1 MARQKYKKYTHEQL
15 CEAVDQIKR
24 GILTN
29 TRASKRFDIP
39 RKTLDDY
46 LKGKSII
53 GKKSGQKPY
62 LTQSQDSSLVNYV
75 KTATS
80 LARSRVAVSSQQVI
94 DNYFTLLN
102 TTIEKLGL
110 TDKPAQIWN
119 ADEAGF
125 GKETEQIKQ
134 KIIATTGTK
143 KPYRQQMTDYDHIT
157 VLACASAAGTFMP
170 NMLIYTKAL
179 PSGRYASEMP
189 SNWIFSTSENGY
201 ITRGYLKIGFQEYI
215 YLTLV

>member
-46 LKGKSII
+46 LKGKRTI

-62 LTQSQDSSLVNYV
+62 LTQSQDSSLANYV
-75 KTATS
+75 KYTCERGFGLTRKVLHIVAFSIVQRTGSSSKSSPSKKWCQRFMKRHNLSFRTATS

-94 DNYFTLLN
+94 DNYC
-102 TTIEKLGL
+102 
-110 TDKPAQIWN
+110 
-119 ADEAGF
+119 
-125 GKETEQIKQ
+125 
-134 KIIATTGTK
+134 
-143 KPYRQQMTDYDHIT
+143 M
-157 VLACASAAGTFMP
+157 
-170 NMLIYTKAL
+170 AL
-179 PSGRYASEMP
+179 
-189 SNWIFSTSENGY
+189 
-201 ITRGYLKIGFQEYI
+201 
-215 YLTLV
+215 